1 MVCLLMLYWPKK
13 SYEPKMNKTGILS
26 ACSTGEGKSRGK
38 GAWKYNCI
46 LRRTENLKMV
56 IQLTD
61 LSHASETA
69 KQWGPNTN
77 RDKNS
82 IRHVLL
88 SDSSDMN
95 LATSFGNGW
104 IGPHH
109 HRWPEN
115 ILYTTHKPQ
124 KCHIAQFK
132 ELRHCY
138 ATNQQKAIEH
148 LNYNINLYY

>member
-13 SYEPKMNKTGILS
+13 ILWTQNEQDRDTF
-26 ACSTGEGKSRGK
+26 CLLYWEGKSHGK

-46 LRRTENLKMV
+46 LRRTENLRMV
-56 IQLTD
+56 TELTD

-69 KQWGPNTN
+69 MQWGPNTN

-82 IRHVLL
+82 IRRVLPVT
-88 SDSSDMN
+88 SDMD
-95 LATSFGNGW
+95 LATSFGNRW

-115 ILYTTHKPQ
+115 ISYITHKPQ

-132 ELRHCY
+132 EPRYCY
-138 ATNQQKAIEH
+138 ATNQQKL
-148 LNYNINLYY
+148 LNTSTATST

>member
-1 MVCLLMLYWPKK
+1 
-13 SYEPKMNKTGILS
+13 
-26 ACSTGEGKSRGK
+26 
-38 GAWKYNCI
+38 
-46 LRRTENLKMV
+46 MV

-82 IRHVLL
+82 IRHVLPVT
-88 SDSSDMN
+88 SDMD

-109 HRWPEN
+109 HR
-115 ILYTTHKPQ
+115 
-124 KCHIAQFK
+124 
-132 ELRHCY
+132 
-138 ATNQQKAIEH
+138 
-148 LNYNINLYY
+148 